1 MELSRS
7 ESPYLLNIYHA
18 NDPNED
24 AYDVLKLI
32 SILAN
37 ERAKANGKD
46 ATVLD
51 FKFGTD
57 IRCGIFDQI
66 KTFGYVHSLKKLP
79 QTYNGIR
86 TQMYLQEK
94 CRNSTTYQLYTTA
107 LADKAMSEKASH
119 ICNDGVAM
127 EGHHN

>member
-46 ATVLD
+46 ATVLY

-57 IRCGIFDQI
+57 IWYVIFDPI
-66 KTFGYVHSLKKLP
+66 KTFSYGHSVKKLRRA
-79 QTYNGIR
+79 YNGIR
-86 TQMYLQEK
+86 TQICLQEK
-94 CRNSTTYQLYTTA
+94 CREIFSSDGSGL
-107 LADKAMSEKASH
+107 LAFEERGSFDKAAA
-119 ICNDGVAM
+119 ITA
-127 EGHHN
+127 